1 MADRLCQSNGARR
14 AENMMKATL
23 EEETE
28 TLVHLAV
35 MVVTKP
41 ASIAKSPDISPE
53 IAASAVDLVADH
65 SSK

>member
-1 MADRLCQSNGARR
+1 
-14 AENMMKATL
+14 MKATL

-65 SSK
+65 SSKWSIFDFILNFCYF

>member
-1 MADRLCQSNGARR
+1 
-14 AENMMKATL
+14 MMKATL